1 MAPIEP
7 IPLYVL
13 KLLPWNSSTSPGA
26 SSVPANKPPII
37 TESAPAAIALAIS
50 PENLIPPSAIRL
62 MPLPTKA
69 SRMVIM
75 AVI

>member
-13 KLLPWNSSTSPGA
+13 KLLPWNNSTLPGA
-26 SSVPANKPPII
+26 SSVPANKLPNI

-50 PENLIPPSAIRL
+50 PENLMPPSAII
-62 MPLPTKA
+62 PISLPFKA
-69 SRMVIM
+69 SLILRI